1 MNSHHI
7 RMLLGC
13 LLVLGAVLLLPRF
26 GYGAAG
32 GSLAFG
38 LLMLVCCVGPMLL
51 MLFGGRK
58 QEDETGNDETPRDGE
73 GAEKSSRKTP
83 RSGGSCH

>member
-7 RMLLGC
+7 RMLIGC

-26 GYGAAG
+26 GYGAAT

-38 LLMLVCCVGPMLL
+38 LIMLVCCVGPMLF
-51 MLFGGRK
+51 MLLGGKKEESDKGGDDTPGHLK
-58 QEDETGNDETPRDGE
+58 QAD
-73 GAEKSSRKTP
+73 KSSDSKP